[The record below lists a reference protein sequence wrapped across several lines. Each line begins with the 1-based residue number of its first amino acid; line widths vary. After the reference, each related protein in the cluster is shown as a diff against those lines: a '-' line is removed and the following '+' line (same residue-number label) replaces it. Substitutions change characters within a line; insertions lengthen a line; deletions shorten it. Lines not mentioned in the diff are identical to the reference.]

1 MHNLSLLS
9 LQFKR
14 LSRWLRFFEYQ
25 ERKKQMSFSIQS
37 PKCLSTIYITAL
49 FEFTCSEERRRRY
62 SMNTMTSYSGGR
74 DSRDD
79 IKVSV
84 TPYICQVLI
93 QCHAVV
99 TMHILGRCSIWDIW

>member
-1 MHNLSLLS
+1 
-9 LQFKR
+9 
-14 LSRWLRFFEYQ
+14 
-25 ERKKQMSFSIQS
+25 
-37 PKCLSTIYITAL
+37 
-49 FEFTCSEERRRRY
+49 
-62 SMNTMTSYSGGR
+62 MNTMTSYSGGR

-99 TMHILGRCSIWDIW
+99 TMHILGRCSIWDIC